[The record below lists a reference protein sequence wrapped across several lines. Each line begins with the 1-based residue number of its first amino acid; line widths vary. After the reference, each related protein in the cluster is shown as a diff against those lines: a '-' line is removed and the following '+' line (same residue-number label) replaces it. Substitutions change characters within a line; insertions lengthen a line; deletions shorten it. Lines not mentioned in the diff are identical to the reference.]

1 MKNSFRRLRVASTI
15 TALVGLFISTTLP
28 ASAAIIF
35 QDDSFHDIPSEAIL
49 LDSDGAGASDTVIQ
63 FGNDAISTEN
73 GNITWDITLN
83 TFLFD
88 HSISIT
94 GGLSA
99 TGNVDLSAATQV
111 RLRQDADPA
120 TNADCANLGEV
131 IIDTTD
137 GEMQICTGVGS
148 PGTWVATSALD
159 SDTLDGLNS
168 DQFLRSDATDGYT
181 SGTLTFSAGTT
192 LDVDGA
198 ADFSGATSFAI
209 ASGAANP
216 GTCTE
221 GQLFYNTTTNV
232 LNTCTATD
240 TWTAAGP
247 QNFED
252 IYASDGDNTLTT
264 SGGDFS
270 IALGA
275 GEFDVTSTGL
285 IDFNGLNFD
294 IDLTGAFTVDA
305 VGASNVT
312 TDSGN
317 LTLSTTTSGDVA
329 LSGADD
335 VTVTAGDD
343 VIFDD
348 AQLTAPIQLTDT
360 ATGISSE
367 YGTTGIIDT
376 FNVITQYTA
385 GDGADIVGVE
395 DGSLSNV
402 GLGNSSSVQEALV
415 ALDTA
420 VGTASTNN
428 EVLSFY
434 PEYPDTVVFQDGTN
448 NRGRLEADYDDT
460 NDEHLYKWTT
470 RRNTAQDIDLRFRFS
485 LPADFADVNDFTY
498 KYRTGNTTEADND
511 VEIGLYNAT
520 NETAGAPTL
529 CGEDTTNGSAN
540 TWATGTIAEATLETG
555 CTGATALDA
564 GDVVEVL
571 VKLIDATSA
580 AATFADVGLIT
591 LGYDN

>member
-1 MKNSFRRLRVASTI
+1 MKTTYKGVRVASALT
-15 TALVGLFISTTLP
+15 TLVGLFISTSLP

-35 QDDSFHDIPSEAIL
+35 QDDNFHEIPSEAIMI
-49 LDSDGAGASDTVIQ
+49 DSDGTGSSDTVIQ
-63 FGNDAISTEN
+63 FGNDAIGTEN

-120 TNADCANLGEV
+120 TNATCTNVGE
-131 IIDTTD
+131 IIVDTTD
-137 GEMQICTGVGS
+137 GEMQICTVTGS

-168 DQFLRSDATDGYT
+168 DQFLRSDTSDGFT

-192 LDVDGA
+192 LDVNGA
-198 ADFSGATSFAI
+198 ADFSGATSFSI
-209 ASGAANP
+209 VSGAANP

-221 GQLFYNTTTNV
+221 GQLFYNSTTNV
-232 LNTCTATD
+232 LNTCTAAN

-252 IYASDGDNTLTT
+252 IYTADGDNTLTT
-264 SGGDFS
+264 SNGDFN
-270 IALGA
+270 IALGS
-275 GEFDVTSTGL
+275 GELDVTTTGL

-312 TDSGN
+312 TDSGD
-317 LTLSTTTSGDVA
+317 LTLSTTTLGDIA

-343 VIFDD
+343 IIFDD
-348 AQLTAPIQLTDT
+348 AQLTAPVQLTDT
-360 ATGISSE
+360 ATGISAE

-395 DGSLSNV
+395 DGSLTNIA
-402 GLGNSSSVQEALV
+402 LGNSSSVQEALV

-420 VGTASTNN
+420 VGTASANN
-428 EVLSFY
+428 EILSFY
-434 PEYPDTVVFQDGTN
+434 PEYPDTVIYQDGTN
-448 NRGRLEADYDDT
+448 NRGTLEADYDDT
-460 NDEHLYKWTT
+460 NDEHFYKWRTQ
-470 RRNTAQDIDLRFRFS
+470 RNTAQDIDLRFRFS
-485 LPADFADVNDFTY
+485 LPADFLDVNDFTY
-498 KYRTGNTTEADND
+498 KYRTGNATEAQND

-520 NETAGAPTL
+520 NETAGSPTL
-529 CGEDTTNGSAN
+529 CGQDQTNGSAN
-540 TWATGTIAEATLETG
+540 TWTTGTVAEATLETG
-555 CTGATALDA
+555 CTGATALNA
-564 GDVVEVL
+564 GDVVEIL

-580 AATFADVGLIT
+580 AATFADIGVIN